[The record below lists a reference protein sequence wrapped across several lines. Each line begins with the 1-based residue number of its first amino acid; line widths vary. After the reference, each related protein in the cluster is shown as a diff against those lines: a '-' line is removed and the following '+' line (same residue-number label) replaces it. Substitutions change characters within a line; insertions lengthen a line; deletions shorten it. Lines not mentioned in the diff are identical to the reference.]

1 MDLLK
6 VRWVNGGTRCA
17 GYLYTSHLWF
27 NCSEQCTV
35 RDISPLQC
43 STEAAMDAFFQDV
56 FSRDAIIALLGSAC
70 PQSVQPI
77 AELVHRWNISEVC
90 QTKAYLCVS
99 ESFRIFL
106 WQILSSPLV
115 IDSSEESAPMP
126 NLLRLYPD
134 ESAVVPALLSL
145 TILSLAGRECSSY
158 LGGSPHFKQYVR

>member
-1 MDLLK
+1 MWKSSEVVHVKAIINHSSVAMCRLEVVEILLIRFLFCSTAISQMCRH
-6 VRWVNGGTRCA
+6 VTLHVCCTMSVFSRT
-17 GYLYTSHLWF
+17 YYTSHLWF

-56 FSRDAIIALLGSAC
+56 FSRDSIIALLGSAC

-90 QTKAYLCVS
+90 QTKCLCVS

-106 WQILSSPLV
+106 
-115 IDSSEESAPMP
+115 
-126 NLLRLYPD
+126 
-134 ESAVVPALLSL
+134 
-145 TILSLAGRECSSY
+145 
-158 LGGSPHFKQYVR
+158 